1 MMKSLPF
8 LAFFLLAPL
17 FSGCEAKEGMVHT
30 GVVTQDMVPQT
41 GETEGPDTPGLEGM
55 SEDDQGII
63 YF

>member
-1 MMKSLPF
+1 MMKTLP
-8 LAFFLLAPL
+8 LIVILSLAPL
-17 FSGCEAKEGMVHT
+17 FSGCEAKEAMVHT
-30 GVVTQDMVPQT
+30 GVATQDMVPQT

>member
-17 FSGCEAKEGMVHT
+17 FSGCGEKERMVYT
-30 GVVTQDMVPQT
+30 GVTTQEMVPQT

>member
-1 MMKSLPF
+1 MMKPLPLIVILSLA
-8 LAFFLLAPL
+8 LL